1 MYEPTPPGRRGI
13 SSNGLAELPPDSAPG
28 KSGALGGASPVTVG
42 SPLLARPARLG
53 HIVVS
58 SLIEGIASGRFPAGS
73 ALPPEPAL
81 CQEFNVSRSVVRE
94 SVKLLEEK
102 GLVLAKQGQGTNVLP
117 PDRWNLLDPEVLAAF
132 IRNDHSLT
140 IFDDLIEVRAALE
153 VQMAR
158 RAAIQ
163 MTEAQLQQLE
173 EHLTKLESL
182 LDDPDAYAKADV
194 AFHDLIGQFSNH
206 ALARSVLKTV
216 QPIALAHRYYG
227 ATHRTRA
234 DNLRS
239 HRGHVEIYKALSKH
253 DASGAAHAV
262 ETHILGSWAIYKRS
276 FRGQKTQH
284 A

>member
-1 MYEPTPPGRRGI
+1 
-13 SSNGLAELPPDSAPG
+13 
-28 KSGALGGASPVTVG
+28 
-42 SPLLARPARLG
+42 
-53 HIVVS
+53 VVS
-58 SLIEGIASGRFPAGS
+58 SLIESIASGRFPAGS
-73 ALPPEPAL
+73 PLPPEPAL

-94 SVKLLEEK
+94 SVKRLEEK

-158 RAAIQ
+158 RAAIR
-163 MTEAQLQQLE
+163 MTEAQMQRLE
-173 EHLTKLESL
+173 AHLHKLESL
-182 LDDPDAYAKADV
+182 LDDPDGYAKADL

-216 QPIALAHRYYG
+216 QPIALAHSYYG

-239 HRGHVEIYKALSKH
+239 HRGHVGIYKALSEH
-253 DASGAAHAV
+253 DPDGAAHAV
-262 ETHILGSWAIYKRS
+262 EKHILGSWAIYKRS
-276 FRGQKTQH
+276 LRRATKQRT
-284 A
+284 

>member
-1 MYEPTPPGRRGI
+1 M
-13 SSNGLAELPPDSAPG
+13 
-28 KSGALGGASPVTVG
+28 SP
-42 SPLLARPARLG
+42 PLLARPARLG
-53 HIVVS
+53 HVVVS
-58 SLIEGIASGRFPAGS
+58 SLIERIASGRFPAGS
-73 ALPPEPAL
+73 PLPPEPAL

-132 IRNDHSLT
+132 IRHDHSLT

-158 RAAIQ
+158 RAAIR
-163 MTEAQLQQLE
+163 MTEEQMRRLE
-173 EHLTKLESL
+173 EHLHTLESL
-182 LDDPDAYAKADV
+182 LDDPHGYAKADLV
-194 AFHDLIGQFSNH
+194 FHDLIGQFSNH

-234 DNLRS
+234 DNVRS
-239 HRGHVEIYKALSKH
+239 HRGHVKIYKALSQRDH
-253 DASGAAHAV
+253 DAAAQAV
-262 ETHILGSWAIYKRS
+262 ERHILGSWAIYKRS
-276 FRGQKTQH
+276 LRRATKRRT
-284 A
+284 